1 MHGCRQKFFLGVLK
15 LVGKSIHSYYDEM
28 RESLHVFYDVML

>member
-1 MHGCRQKFFLGVLK
+1 MGVDKKFFLGVLK
-15 LVGKSIHSYYDEM
+15 LVGNSIHSYYDEM